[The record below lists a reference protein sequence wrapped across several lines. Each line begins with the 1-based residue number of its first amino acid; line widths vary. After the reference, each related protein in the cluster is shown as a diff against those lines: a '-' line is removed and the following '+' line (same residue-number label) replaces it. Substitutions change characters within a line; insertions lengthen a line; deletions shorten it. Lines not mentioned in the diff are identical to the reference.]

1 MSKQKAHYEETLTLQ
16 KTQMLGHKELE
27 TKCKK
32 QSKVID
38 KLCQQQRVC
47 AEMLDQME
55 RECFDKESLAKNEH
69 DYLKKVPDQ
78 VNKMMGYVLSLREKL
93 QSATEHINNLEK
105 AKNDLEAKYSETL

>member
-1 MSKQKAHYEETLTLQ
+1 
-16 KTQMLGHKELE
+16 MLGHKELE

-55 RECFDKESLAKNEH
+55 RECLDKEPLAKNEH